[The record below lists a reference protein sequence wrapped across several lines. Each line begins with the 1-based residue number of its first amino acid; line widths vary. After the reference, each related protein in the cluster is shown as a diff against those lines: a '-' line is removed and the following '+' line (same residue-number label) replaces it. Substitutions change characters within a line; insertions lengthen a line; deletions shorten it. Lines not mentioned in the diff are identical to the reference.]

1 VTITIDVREA
11 LRVEDLTVRV
21 QGPAGYDIVSGLDL
35 VLRRGEVFGLVGES
49 GSGKTTLALALLGY
63 ARPGTE
69 ITGSVTIDGTDIIAA
84 DERSRRHARRTIV
97 SYVPQDP
104 SVSLNPALRLG
115 VQLVETMTAD
125 DEPAGRSRMRRGHGL
140 PARVAELLAKVRLPA
155 TEEFLRRYPHQL
167 SGGQLQRISIAMAML
182 NRPKLI
188 VFDEPTTGLDVST
201 QSHVLDTIRE
211 VIATEETAAVY
222 VTHDLTVVG
231 DIADRV
237 GVMYSGL
244 LVEQARTEDML
255 HHPAHPYSRRLVLA
269 TPSVRERRELVGIAG
284 TPTSPKDRGTGCPFA
299 SRCELVEPACVS
311 EPPAVITVGSEHIT
325 RCRRATSVDIRVGVR
340 RTPGGG
346 VWQVQPRPAERPADV
361 LAVDSVNAWYGQSQV
376 LHDISVKVRT
386 GECVALVGES
396 GSGKTT
402 LARCVSGLHPDLVQG
417 NLLFGD
423 KEIGWPARERTIKVR
438 REVQYIFQNP
448 HASLNP
454 RHTVARSIA
463 APLLTFKLVDGA
475 AARRTRVRELL
486 ERVALPTDYENRYP
500 SQLSGGE
507 RQRVAIA
514 RALAAEPRL
523 LVCDE
528 ITSSLDVSIQA
539 SILQLLG
546 ELRRDSELTMLFITH
561 HLGLVRAVADQ
572 IVILNGGKVVERG
585 SAGAVLDSPRDPY
598 TVELLAN
605 TPSPIVLDAAAAG

>member
-1 VTITIDVREA
+1 MTVKVDLREV
-11 LRVEDLTVRV
+11 LRVEDLSVRV
-21 QGPAGYDIVSGLDL
+21 QGPHGYDIVTGLDL
-35 VLRRGEVFGLVGES
+35 ILRRGEVFGLVGES

-69 ITGSVTIDGTDIIAA
+69 IAGSVRIDGIDMIAA
-84 DERSRRHARRTIV
+84 GENARRRARRTVV

-104 SVSLNPALRLG
+104 STSLNPAMRLRA
-115 VQLVETMTAD
+115 QLVETMPAAD
-125 DEPAGRSRMRRGHGL
+125 RGPAGRVRSRRGRGL
-140 PARVAELLAKVRLPA
+140 PPRVAELLTKVRLPS
-155 TEEFLRRYPHQL
+155 TDEFLRRYPHQL

-211 VIATEETAAVY
+211 VIAGEETSAVY
-222 VTHDLTVVG
+222 VTHDLTVIG
-231 DIADRV
+231 EIADRV

-244 LVEQARTEDML
+244 LVEMATTEDVL
-255 HHPAHPYSRRLVLA
+255 NHPAHPYSRRLVLA

-284 TPTSPKDRGTGCPFA
+284 TPLSPQERGAGCPFA
-299 SRCELVEPACVS
+299 PRCEMTEPACLS
-311 EPPAVITVGSEHIT
+311 EPPVVVAVAPGHST
-325 RCRRATSVDIRVGVR
+325 RCRRATTVSISTAPR
-340 RTPGGG
+340 RSGADG
-346 VWQVQPRPAERPADV
+346 VWLQPVAESTPHGLLVA
-361 LAVDSVNAWYGQSQV
+361 DSVNAFYGRDQV
-376 LHDISVKVRT
+376 LHDVALTVRS
-386 GECVALVGES
+386 GDCAALVGES

-402 LARCVSGLHPDLVQG
+402 LARCISGLHPEAVEG
-417 NLLFGD
+417 NLLFVNR
-423 KEIGWPARERTIKVR
+423 EIGWSARERTVEVR
-438 REVQYIFQNP
+438 REIQYIFQNP

-454 RHTVARSIA
+454 RHTVGRSIA
-463 APLLTFKLVDGA
+463 APLVTFKLAGSA
-475 AARRTRVRELL
+475 AARAARVRELL
-486 ERVALPTDYENRYP
+486 DRVALPADYENRYP

-546 ELRRDSELTMLFITH
+546 ELRRDSALTMLFITH

-572 IVILNGGKVVERG
+572 IVILNGGRVVEQG
-585 SAGAVLDSPRDPY
+585 AASAVLDSPCDPY
-598 TVELLAN
+598 TIELLAN
-605 TPSPIVLDAAAAG
+605 TPSPVLLDAAG